1 MTGVFLRLICK
12 AQYFHSYSLKN
23 NLSIQL
29 IVVLMQLVHLL
40 LSFRDIFST
49 VHALI
54 GQKTHVLFKKQ
65 TKKKHVVR
73 KNSPTAR
80 VPTDPQHFS
89 FSQTSTHVSITR

>member
-54 GQKTHVLFKKQ
+54 DQKSHVLFKKQ
-65 TKKKHVVR
+65 
-73 KNSPTAR
+73 KNMCFGKTRLRLVFPQIHSISRSPKL
-80 VPTDPQHFS
+80 PLMFL
-89 FSQTSTHVSITR
+89 